1 MRLNEVFG
9 MVGCAVASNVI
20 LIMEPI
26 GIANLLQRTFFETD
40 NPGGMKENSPAF
52 QRWDGG
58 QMVQSPIGTAEPAA
72 VLPSRWD
79 LFGATAIPSVETL
92 GYSRLS
98 LRDTDKFVDR
108 STPSG
113 IGMESLLYAVAHMR

>member
-1 MRLNEVFG
+1 MPL
-9 MVGCAVASNVI
+9 A
-20 LIMEPI
+20 
-26 GIANLLQRTFFETD
+26 FETY
-40 NPGGMKENSPAF
+40 NPEGMKENSPAF

-58 QMVQSPIGTAEPAA
+58 QMVQSPVGTAEPPRH
-72 VLPSRWD
+72 LSSRWD
-79 LFGATAIPSVETL
+79 LLGATAIPSVETL